1 MDRAGAYTAD
11 RAAAL
16 SGVPKST
23 VHYWARKGHLVPSIS
38 SERVKLWSYTDL
50 LALRTIYWLRQ
61 PKRTT
66 DGHEIPSSTMP
77 AVRRSLEALRDL
89 DLELFENGRPLV
101 VIDRSGQVLL
111 DPPGLAL
118 QTPTGQTVSRDLLDV
133 VAPFKTE
140 EGLRGPDLQSPRRHL
155 RILPLKL
162 AGSPHVEGTR
172 IETRAL
178 AALATRGYPADR
190 IGLLYPAVT
199 SEAIEEALDLEQQ
212 LASNLRRAA

>member
-38 SERVKLWSYTDL
+38 PERVKLWSYTDL

-61 PKRTT
+61 PKRTS
-66 DGHEIPSSTMP
+66 DGQEIPSSTMP
-77 AVRRSLEALRDL
+77 AVRRSLEALRAL

-101 VIDRSGQVLL
+101 VIDRSGNVLL

-133 VAPFKTE
+133 VAPFKTA
-140 EGLRGPDLQSPRRHL
+140 EGLRGPDLQSPRQHL

-178 AALATRGYPADR
+178 AALATRGYSADR
-190 IGLLYPAVT
+190 IGILYPAVT